1 MTPDQIER
9 LAASAT
15 DMPEDL
21 PIHEQLLFLTFRLLY
36 QNYNSGA
43 VNKERAKRE
52 KQLILKSYDL
62 LMLDVRI
69 MEQSKAIRK
78 RMGYNIYKLRNCGCD
93 NCKKLLDMFDGLER
107 YDIPAD
113 LVEANDRLRELV
125 KKRSERN
132 AQLVTLIDGAKR
144 ALERNDIERVREI
157 LNA

>member
-1 MTPDQIER
+1 MLTDQIER
-9 LAASAT
+9 LAASGA

-21 PIHEQLLFLTFRLLY
+21 PMQDQLLFLTFRLLY

-62 LMLDVRI
+62 L
-69 MEQSKAIRK
+69 
-78 RMGYNIYKLRNCGCD
+78 GHNIYKLRNCGCD

-113 LVEANDRLRELV
+113 LVKANDRLRELV
-125 KKRSERN
+125 KERSERN

-157 LNA
+157 LNDNRNN